1 MIILYLSENMD
12 KIYTPK
18 QVAEILQVNV
28 RTVLNYIKRRELK
41 AIYLKRGYRIEE
53 KDLRAFIERGKK
65 GRL

>member
-1 MIILYLSENMD
+1 MD

-65 GRL
+65 GKL